1 MELELDSDSDIIQD
15 VMASLGWQNSFM
27 PIASEANKNLMM
39 SIKHLGR
46 TKVNQVELFDE
57 RGRESLKAGEQLST
71 IEYEFDQNLK
81 LINAHKSQ
89 FNDEHHMYKLSEH
102 QESKFKDVLK
112 EITKKDLELKK
123 ENQKLM
129 RELDLNNSN

>member
-129 RELDLNNSN
+129 RELDLDNSN